1 MRIDDFKKGC
11 EGLTAE
17 FITIFASYHL
27 ILSSVFNC
35 FALQQN
41 LLLLLWA
48 FSGLNILL
56 NHHTSIMSI

>member
-11 EGLTAE
+11 EGLTVE
-17 FITIFASYHL
+17 FITIFALYQL

-35 FALQQN
+35 FALQHTTKEAGQN

-48 FSGLNILL
+48 LSGLNILL
-56 NHHTSIMSI
+56 